1 MWEQFRK
8 WREKAKKAER
18 EQEIVSKR
26 ESIIYALFND
36 MESEDSIEMYKNIT
50 EIFKNKLERRLER
63 INNEKEAI
71 ELWKYTNTIQTT

>member
-71 ELWKYTNTIQTT
+71 ELWKLKN